1 MSLVC
6 AQCSRVNPL
15 EAAYC
20 YHDGAALAGRSGG
33 PINAGA
39 APFPNQFVF
48 PDGLACRNFDQLA
61 IACQHNWSSAV
72 NLLKQGYLGS
82 FFGGMGRVD
91 LAMAAQEAA
100 KFPDIDRG
108 LDQLLAK
115 LPTRALQGPKLQAEP
130 SEISLG
136 QIKVNEDRTSELH
149 LTNLGM
155 RLLYG
160 TVTSDCK
167 WLALGDAP
175 GHPEKMFQFG
185 SDSVVP
191 VQVRGQHLRAGT
203 KPLEGHLVIDSNG
216 GTMSVTFKADVPI
229 TPYAEGLFAGAVTP
243 RQIAEKAKA
252 NPKDAASY
260 FERGDIANWYAG
272 NGWNYPVQ
280 GPIMSGMGSI
290 QQFFEALGVA
300 KAPKVEFEPKTL
312 DLSGAVGKTL
322 ETSIEVTTADRKV
335 VYGWA
340 SCDQPWVEVGKT
352 KLSGKSAT
360 IPITIQIPSQC
371 PPTLEATLNVVGNGN
386 QKAAVPLRV
395 KVAGGKAGVVLQQE
409 EEIVPVE
416 IIEEEIPMTVEILD
430 MPASAS
436 APIVKPT
443 PIPAF
448 SPVPALVAIVE
459 APIPAAVTAKTPMV
473 ANELAEEE
481 LPFALPNAAAPTKS
495 KSNGPAVPTPTVAIP
510 RPPAGQSPPVRLL
523 LHLVPVGV
531 LFVCLLVLL
540 VFDII
545 RAGKA
550 PGGDADEVD
559 PRAFVE
565 IQFDEGRPSE
575 DYSDSMKFAVHKVD
589 PDNKSAEKVKLN
601 WYVNGLGNSTVAKID
616 GNDFA
621 FGFAPDHGKWALGS
635 EKGKDVSPA
644 TWSPPKNMDKYGGKT
659 RTFEFSNGIFI
670 TQTVTVEPGD
680 PVQIA
685 SGEYKRLL
693 TNCLVRYKIH
703 NRDPKRTHS
712 VGLRVLMDTCIG
724 NNDGVPFT
732 FPGVSEVVSTKR
744 DFQGPDVPDFV
755 QVLERPSLRDPGIIL
770 QLNLRFSDK
779 LEPPSRFQ
787 LTRYPTNNQNP
798 DKRTLNKWE
807 VPLVDMR
814 LPGELEGDSS
824 VVIYWDPKDLGPNKK
839 RELAFTYGLGNVSV
853 STGGKIGLTVGGATY
868 VNGELT
874 VLALIS
880 DRDAKFATLD
890 LPPGLKLLD
899 GTLKQKITHMRSELN
914 KQPRPSPVTWRVRAD
929 REGKHSITVSTDTGA
944 LQSRRVTIT
953 AKSLFN

>member
-1 MSLVC
+1 
-6 AQCSRVNPL
+6 
-15 EAAYC
+15 
-20 YHDGAALAGRSGG
+20 
-33 PINAGA
+33 
-39 APFPNQFVF
+39 
-48 PDGLACRNFDQLA
+48 
-61 IACQHNWSSAV
+61 
-72 NLLKQGYLGS
+72 
-82 FFGGMGRVD
+82 
-91 LAMAAQEAA
+91 MAAQEAA

-108 LDQLLAK
+108 LDQQLAK
-115 LPTRALQGPKLQAEP
+115 LPTRALQAPQLQAEP
-130 SEISLG
+130 SEINLG
-136 QIKVNEDRTSELH
+136 QLKVNEDRASELH

-167 WLALGDAP
+167 WLTLGDAP
-175 GHPEKMFQFG
+175 GHLEKMFQFG
-185 SDSVVP
+185 SDSVIP
-191 VQVRGQHLRAGT
+191 IQVRGQHLRAGT
-203 KPLEGHLVIDSNG
+203 KPVEGHLVIDSNG
-216 GTMSVTFKADVPI
+216 GTKSVTFKADVPI
-229 TPYAEGLFAGAVTP
+229 TPYTEGLFAGAVTP

-260 FERGDIANWYAG
+260 FERGDIAKWYAG

-340 SCDQPWVEVGKT
+340 SCDQRWVEVGRT

-360 IPITIQIPSQC
+360 IPITIQIPSPC

-386 QKAAVPLRV
+386 QKAAVPLKV
-395 KVAGGKAGVVLQQE
+395 KVAGGIAGVVLQQE
-409 EEIVPVE
+409 EESVPIE
-416 IIEEEIPMTVEILD
+416 IIEEETPMVVEILD
-430 MPASAS
+430 MPASVSVAV
-436 APIVKPT
+436 VKPT
-443 PIPAF
+443 AMPA
-448 SPVPALVAIVE
+448 PVPALVPVAIAE
-459 APIPAAVTAKTPMV
+459 APISAAVTTSAPRMAT
-473 ANELAEEE
+473 ELAEEE
-481 LPFALPNAAAPTKS
+481 SPFALPNAAAPVKS
-495 KSNGPAVPTPTVAIP
+495 KSNGPAVATPTVALAKP
-510 RPPAGQSPPVRLL
+510 RAGLPPPVRLL
-523 LHLVPVGV
+523 VHLVPVGV

-540 VFDII
+540 VLDIFK
-545 RAGKA
+545 AGKA
-550 PGGDADEVD
+550 AGGDAGDVD
-559 PRAFVE
+559 PRAFIE

-589 PDNKSAEKVKLN
+589 PDNKGAEKVKLN

-635 EKGKDVSPA
+635 EKGRDVSPA
-644 TWSPPKNMDKYGGKT
+644 TWSPPQTLDKYGGKK
-659 RTFEFSNGIFI
+659 RTFEFSNGIFV
-670 TQTVTVEPGD
+670 TQTVTVEPSD
-680 PVQIA
+680 PVQIP

-693 TNCLVRYKIH
+693 TNCFVRYTIH

-724 NNDGVPFT
+724 NEDGVPFT
-732 FPGVSEVVSTKR
+732 LPGVSEVISTKR
-744 DFQGPDVPDFV
+744 DFRGPDVPDFV
-755 QVLERPSLRDPGIIL
+755 QVLEHPSLQDPGIIL
-770 QLNLRFSDK
+770 QLNLRFSKK

-787 LTRYPTNNQNP
+787 LTRYPTNNRNP
-798 DKRTLNKWE
+798 DKKILNKWE
-807 VPLVDMR
+807 VPLVDM
-814 LPGELEGDSS
+814 GDDSS
-824 VVIYWDPKDLGPNKK
+824 VVIYWDPQDLGPNKK

-853 STGGKIGLTVGGATY
+853 STTGKIGLTVGGATY

-890 LPPGLKLLD
+890 LPSGLKLLP
-899 GTLKQKITHMRSELN
+899 GEPNQKKITHMRPELN
-914 KQPRPSPVTWRVRAD
+914 KQPRPSPVTWRVRAEH
-929 REGKHSITVSTDTGA
+929 EGKHSITVSTDTGA